1 MVKLVTDTSAN
12 LPETLAASLGISVI
26 PFSYMVD
33 GTPAAQDAPFDGK
46 KFYDAMRAGADV
58 KTSMINIV
66 NLMEPMRAALEQGDD
81 VIYIGMSGGISGT
94 ANAAAI
100 AARELQT
107 EFPARKIAAIDTY
120 AASLG
125 EGLQVLQ
132 ARKLL
137 DAGMRFEEVVETIS
151 ADRHTMCQYFTVDD
165 LEYLRRGGRI
175 KRVAA
180 VVGTVLKIKPI
191 LMGDEEGRIVL
202 CGKARGSRGAID
214 ALAKHYEKL
223 VKDKGAEIGIAH
235 ADNEEGAAALLQ
247 KLRELG
253 LTGDC
258 LTVCYEPVT
267 GSHVGPG
274 TIALFFPG
282 IHK

>member
-1 MVKLVTDTSAN
+1 MVKLFTDTSAN
-12 LPETLAASLGISVI
+12 LPETLAASRGISVI
-26 PFSYMVD
+26 PFSYTVD

-125 EGLQVLQ
+125 EGMQVLQ
-132 ARKLL
+132 AKKLL

-214 ALAKHYEKL
+214 TLAKHYEKL
-223 VKDKGAEIGIAH
+223 VKDKRAEIGIAH

>member
-1 MVKLVTDTSAN
+1 MVKLFTDTSAN

-26 PFSYMVD
+26 PFSYTVD

-223 VKDKGAEIGIAH
+223 VKDKRAEIGIAH

>member
-1 MVKLVTDTSAN
+1 MVKLFTDTSAN

-26 PFSYMVD
+26 PFSYTVD

-81 VIYIGMSGGISGT
+81 VLYIGMSGGISGT

-223 VKDKGAEIGIAH
+223 VKDKTAGIGIAH

-258 LTVCYEPVT
+258 LTMCYEPVT

>member
-1 MVKLVTDTSAN
+1 MVKLFTDTSAN

-223 VKDKGAEIGIAH
+223 VKDKGAGIGIAH
-235 ADNEEGAAALLQ
+235 ADNEEGAAALLR